1 MRRVERISVSAPDV
15 LVGPKSKGGKEYEKA
30 KIFFKAQADAKA
42 AMDEQ
47 LAAGAAAGLPA
58 AAPASKKKGKKDGF
72 EFSAYS
78 DEAVKY
84 ALDKLFFG
92 KCAYCETRY
101 ANQAPVDVEHYRP
114 KGRIAGDEKH
124 PGYWWLA
131 MSWENLLPSC
141 IDCNRRRWQDLPK
154 VPASL
159 EQLLKAPIM
168 EGSKGFLG
176 KQDLFPIA
184 GPARATAEE
193 PSIDESPD
201 LLNPCVDDPDE
212 HLTFY
217 IDRLNPLGLVLP
229 KFVDG
234 APSRRGLQ
242 SIHVYGLNRLGLVQ
256 ERTRVLRTL
265 EFLSRLIDE
274 IDEISET
281 LLASTSSRD
290 KTMGTRLNLLSA
302 QILAEIRTMAEPDQP
317 YSSLVK
323 VWSNTL
329 KS

>member
-1 MRRVERISVSAPDV
+1 MRRVERDSVSAPVV
-15 LVGPKSKGGKEYEKA
+15 LVGPKSKGGREYEKA
-30 KIFFKAQADAKA
+30 KTFFKAQADAKA
-42 AMDEQ
+42 ALDAQ
-47 LAAGAAAGLPA
+47 LAAGAAGGPA
-58 AAPASKKKGKKDGF
+58 PVAAPSKKKGKKDGF

-101 ANQAPVDVEHYRP
+101 AHQAPVDVEHYRP
-114 KGRIAGDEKH
+114 KGRIAGDDKH

-131 MSWENLLPSC
+131 MVWENLLPSC
-141 IDCNRRRWQDLPK
+141 IDCNRRRWQDLPV
-154 VPASL
+154 VPSSL

-168 EGSKGFLG
+168 EGAKGFLG

-184 GPARATAEE
+184 GAARASAEQ
-193 PSIDESPD
+193 PSIDEKPD

-229 KFVDG
+229 KFIDG
-234 APSRRGLQ
+234 IPSRRGLQ

-265 EFLSRLIDE
+265 EFLSRLVGE

-281 LLASTSSRD
+281 LLASDLSKD
-290 KTMGTRLNLLSA
+290 KTMGARLDLLSN
-302 QILAEIRTMAEPDQP
+302 QIVAEIRRMAEPDQP

-323 VWSNTL
+323 AWSKFL
-329 KS
+329 